1 MSVFSKTH
9 FAYLDVKTQFKL
21 NNVPASAIFDEL
33 QRTYETDIYA
43 RLASPK
49 GEWLETA
56 LVGRMQINLLRFDV
70 ALNLGRD
77 GHLAAD
83 AVSTMAA
90 HIFLLMDK
98 ENGPLGLGAE
108 KRLSCLLVTN
118 LKIDQ
123 AYRGTTVEREAV
135 RTALIG
141 LSTGVTRA
149 FLDLGE
155 EAAGDVKLEWTG
167 KSWKAPFI
175 SNRTPSATSV
185 RFIPS
190 LSRRCSIARIPKP
203 RCRSSP
209 TATTPCSR
217 AKCWSFTGT

>member
-1 MSVFSKTH
+1 MSVRKIRSQPTICSSRLGSHVVSVFSKTH

-70 ALNLGRD
+70 ALNLGRV

-155 EAAGDVKLEWTG
+155 EAAGDVRVANVGAERFAPIGFTPVSLGSRLLTINMDVLDFWT
-167 KSWKAPFI
+167 A
-175 SNRTPSATSV
+175 
-185 RFIPS
+185 
-190 LSRRCSIARIPKP
+190 
-203 RCRSSP
+203 
-209 TATTPCSR
+209 
-217 AKCWSFTGT
+217 